1 MKKFLTILALTLM
14 SVVPT
19 FAATKISIPENVTV
33 MQTITFEDNTVVTVY
48 YQKTGDTVTAYSED
62 TKGKTVES
70 VLSAKKSSVERVQS
84 VPKSAKKLCSYK
96 VKSIINRIM
105 NYLSK

>member
-1 MKKFLTILALTLM
+1 MKKILTILALALM
-14 SVVPT
+14 SVMPT
-19 FAATKISIPENVTV
+19 FAATKISVPENVIV
-33 MQTITFEDNTVVTVY
+33 MQTIIFEDDTTVTVY
-48 YQKTGDTVTAYSED
+48 YQKTEDTVTAYSED

-70 VLSAKKSSVERVQS
+70 VLNAKKSSVEHVHS

-105 NYLSK
+105 NYL